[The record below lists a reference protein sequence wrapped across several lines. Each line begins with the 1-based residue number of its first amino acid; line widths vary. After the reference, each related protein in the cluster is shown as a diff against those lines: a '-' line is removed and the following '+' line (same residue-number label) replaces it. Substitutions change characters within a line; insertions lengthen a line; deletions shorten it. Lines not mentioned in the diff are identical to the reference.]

1 MTSRTRVGCK
11 FVLSR
16 LLATI
21 ALFAASTVSTYAQ
34 TNWTGAF
41 SNGWFNVLNWTAG
54 VPSTFSSVNIDTVTP
69 NSTEIRG
76 TGAIAQNLAVGQNG
90 TGLLT
95 IRMGGTLTN
104 SFGVIGNLPGSTGT
118 VIVTDAGS
126 NWMNVGS
133 IVTGGQGTGTF
144 IIQNGGTVNSGGG
157 SVGLSVGSTGTV
169 TVTDAGSRWIN
180 GPSNGLNIGSFGT
193 GTLTIT
199 NGGSVIDIAIQFLGH
214 VNAIRPYGSA
224 DLHLSP
230 NTVLEYSYATS
241 LPRTRDEKGF
251 DSSPAD
257 RTETDPRVSLTGFSP
272 RIESAHHQEL
282 SLSRHMGRNSV
293 QAAVFTDRISNTAL
307 TGVGFVTAASGDL
320 LPDTYSGTF
329 SYAGGRLDTA
339 GMRVVLQRKFSSDL
353 TGTLDYAYGGVL
365 DLDRPDVSVGDA
377 HNWISAPKRH
387 AVAAKFGGAI
397 PRTRTSW
404 IASYRW
410 VSGSALTPVDMFNA
424 SPGQAD
430 PYLNLFVRQPLPN
443 WGFLPHMEA
452 LIDLRNLLA
461 QGYVPV
467 VGQDGQTVYLVQAA
481 RSVRG
486 GVAFSF

>member
-199 NGGSVIDIAIQFLGH
+199 NGGSVIDITPLVTNIGNGAGSLGTVRVAGAGSLWSDVAGFNIGNLGTGTLTIAEGGLVIAPIVVIAANSGSIGTLNIGASPGNLAVAPGTLTAPNLAFGAGTGTINFNHTSANYVFAPAISGNGT
-214 VNAIRPYGSA
+214 VN
-224 DLHLSP
+224 
-230 NTVLEYSYATS
+230 VLAGIT
-241 LPRTRDEKGF
+241 T
-251 DSSPAD
+251 
-257 RTETDPRVSLTGFSP
+257 LTG
-272 RIESAHHQEL
+272 A
-282 SLSRHMGRNSV
+282 N
-293 QAAVFTDRISNTAL
+293 
-307 TGVGFVTAASGDL
+307 
-320 LPDTYSGTF
+320 TYSGATNVNAGTLQAGALNTF
-329 SYAGGRLDTA
+329 SSNSAVTVASG
-339 GMRVVLQRKFSSDL
+339 
-353 TGTLDYAYGGVL
+353 GTLD
-365 DLDRPDVSVGDA
+365 
-377 HNWISAPKRH
+377 
-387 AVAAKFGGAI
+387 
-397 PRTRTSW
+397 
-404 IASYRW
+404 
-410 VSGSALTPVDMFNA
+410 
-424 SPGQAD
+424 
-430 PYLNLFVRQPLPN
+430 LN
-443 WGFLPHMEA
+443 GFS
-452 LIDLRNLLA
+452 
-461 QGYVPV
+461 
-467 VGQDGQTVYLVQAA
+467 QTVPSVTNAGLVNMGTGTAPGTLLTTTNYMGTGGTIAMNTFLGGDGSPSDKLVINGGTASGNSFLRITNAGGPGAVTPATAYSSSMRPTA
-481 RSVRG
+481 RRRRAPSRSRG
-486 GVAFSF
+486 LW